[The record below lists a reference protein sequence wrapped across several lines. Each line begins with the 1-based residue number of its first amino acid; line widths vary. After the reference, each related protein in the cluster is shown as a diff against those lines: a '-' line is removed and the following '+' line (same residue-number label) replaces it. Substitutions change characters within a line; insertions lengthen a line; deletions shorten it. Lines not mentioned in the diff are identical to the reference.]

1 MPYMVSSDVQILGAP
16 VDEYVTMLG
25 ASSPQDVMCAEQVK
39 GLLYASAGATL
50 GTIGLG
56 LFGVYKLFKG
66 KPAAGV
72 TGLVAGG
79 ISLAI
84 GRVMAGT
91 MAARFETCRAK
102 AAGAPVPE
110 SPKLPAP

>member
-50 GTIGLG
+50 STIGLG

-72 TGLVAGG
+72 TGLVAGAITLG
-79 ISLAI
+79 I

-91 MAARFETCRAK
+91 MAAKFEACK

-110 SPKLPAP
+110 SPKLPSP